1 MTRRQQ
7 AAVFLALLAL
17 CPASRSQE
25 RGPGLEELE
34 MEFLLDQATR
44 AFEKPKLA
52 IEQISADFRFRCLR
66 AFGDTAFCKC
76 LVEKRPYSLDFQ
88 QYVAIITR
96 TKGELAYDTLSDI
109 SRSLVDEVYGL
120 RDECVARP

>member
-1 MTRRQQ
+1 MGDAVD
-7 AAVFLALLAL
+7 AA
-17 CPASRSQE
+17 
-25 RGPGLEELE
+25 LEAANAGY
-34 MEFLLDQATR
+34 QVV
-44 AFEKPKLA
+44 
-52 IEQISADFRFRCLR
+52 
-66 AFGDTAFCKC
+66 